1 MRRMMDAHSRAG
13 SGPEAGAETGD
24 SERPRRDRKE
34 RVLHTRISQQLA
46 EDIGRMAE
54 DLRVPVSNLVRN
66 VLEEVFSVVETVS
79 DNVGELIEGVMDE
92 AGRARERARHGRPE
106 RSRQRESDREP
117 ATSEPRGSAPAQ
129 EEPADLLGWQPLILA
144 RAGACCECDAPIA
157 RGARAYVGFTS
168 AGPGALTLCA
178 DCLATRRL
186 V

>member
-1 MRRMMDAHSRAG
+1 MMDHEPR
-13 SGPEAGAETGD
+13 SGPEASD

-66 VLEEVFSVVETVS
+66 VLEEVFSVVEKVS

-92 AGRARERARHGRPE
+92 AGRARERARHGRST
-106 RSRQRESDREP
+106 RDRAPHAE
-117 ATSEPRGSAPAQ
+117 AETAGSAARKD
-129 EEPADLLGWQPLILA
+129 EPLREDPPDLLGWQPLILA
-144 RAGACCECDAPIA
+144 RAGSCSDCETPIA
-157 RGARAYVGFTS
+157 RGARAYVGVTQ

-178 DCLATRRL
+178 TCLDARRPD
-186 V
+186 